1 MTTTHGWQPLH
12 RPRTHEQ
19 VFAQIEQRL
28 LDGRLSPGDRLPPE
42 RELADQ
48 LGVSRAGVREAL
60 RILEAL
66 GVLTVGVGSGPSSGS
81 VVVSPQS
88 GDGEQALATLLR
100 LQLALA
106 RVSPREVAQ
115 ACAQLEVWA
124 GPKSGPESAG
134 GGANALLAMLLTA
147 VRSAVTE
154 RGAGAD
160 AAG

>member
-1 MTTTHGWQPLH
+1 MTTTRGWRPLY

-66 GVLTVGVGSGPSSGS
+66 GVLAAGVGSGPSAGS
-81 VVVSPQS
+81 VVMGPES
-88 GDGEQALATLLR
+88 GGGVEALATLLR

-106 RVSPREVAQ
+106 RVPTGEVAQ
-115 ACAQLEVWA
+115 ACGQLEDWCRTA
-124 GPKSGPESAG
+124 AAG
-134 GGANALLAMLLTA
+134 GDPNALLTLLLRA
-147 VRSAVTE
+147 VRSAIGGVPLPP
-154 RGAGAD
+154 GP
-160 AAG
+160 

>member
-1 MTTTHGWQPLH
+1 MTTTHGWRPLY

-28 LDGRLSPGDRLPPE
+28 LDGRLRPGDRLPQE

-66 GVLTVGVGSGPSSGS
+66 GVLAVGVGSGPSSGC
-81 VVVSPQS
+81 VVVGPESD
-88 GDGEQALATLLR
+88 DGEQALATLLR

-106 RVSPREVAQ
+106 RVSLGEVGQ
-115 ACAQLEVWA
+115 ARDQLESWSRSTA
-124 GPKSGPESAG
+124 DGP
-134 GGANALLAMLLTA
+134 NALVTMLLRA
-147 VRSAVTE
+147 VRSV
-154 RGAGAD
+154 AD
-160 AAG
+160 AETPPGGGDLTC